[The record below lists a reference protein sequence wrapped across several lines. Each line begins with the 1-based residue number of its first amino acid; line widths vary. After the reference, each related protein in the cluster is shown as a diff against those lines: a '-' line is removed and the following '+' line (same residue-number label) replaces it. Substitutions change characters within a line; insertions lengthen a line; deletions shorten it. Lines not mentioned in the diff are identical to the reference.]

1 MGNLKAVVPIALSLV
16 IAVVGSF
23 FLYNWV
29 QKRTAPKEIVRVEAD
44 AVPVAVAAANLV
56 WGTQIKPEMV
66 KTVPYLKESL
76 PTGYFAKIDDLKD
89 RVLIAPMKINDP
101 IAEHHLAPRDV
112 KTGGVAAVL
121 KEGRRAVSVK
131 GDKVIGLAGLI
142 NPGNRVDVMVTI
154 EDPQKKEERTKL
166 ILENI
171 LVLATGTQIQKNEK
185 GEPSPVDVYTLEVT
199 PEEAERLS
207 LAGSEGKLQLALRSV
222 LDSESVLTKGVNVP
236 QMLSFLSPSNPPPPP
251 PKQEEKKEAPKVVQ
265 KWAPRP
271 AVSVEVIKGNEVS
284 QKKF

>member
-29 QKRTAPKEIVRVEAD
+29 QMRTAPKEVVKVQAD
-44 AVPVAVAAANLV
+44 AVPVAVAAANLP
-56 WGTQIKPEMV
+56 WGTQIKPETV

-76 PTGYFAKIDDLKD
+76 PTGYFAKIDDLKG
-89 RVLIAPMKINDP
+89 RVLIAPMKINEP
-101 IAEHHLAPRDV
+101 ISEHHLAPLDV
-112 KTGGVAAVL
+112 KTGGVSAVL
-121 KEGRRAVSVK
+121 KEGKRAVSVK

-142 NPGNRVDVMVTI
+142 NPGNRVDVLVTI
-154 EDPQKKEERTKL
+154 EDPQKKEDRTKL

-222 LDSESVLTKGVNVP
+222 LDSETVLTKGVNVP
-236 QMLSFLSPSNPPPPP
+236 QMLAFLSPSNPPPP
-251 PKQEEKKEAPKVVQ
+251 KHEETKEAPKAVQ
-265 KWAPRP
+265 KWSPRP

>member
-89 RVLIAPMKINDP
+89 RVLIADQRPHRGTP
-101 IAEHHLAPRDV
+101 PR
-112 KTGGVAAVL
+112 A
-121 KEGRRAVSVK
+121 EGRENRRGGGGAQR
-131 GDKVIGLAGLI
+131 GQAGGL
-142 NPGNRVDVMVTI
+142 
-154 EDPQKKEERTKL
+154 
-166 ILENI
+166 
-171 LVLATGTQIQKNEK
+171 
-185 GEPSPVDVYTLEVT
+185 GE
-199 PEEAERLS
+199 
-207 LAGSEGKLQLALRSV
+207 G
-222 LDSESVLTKGVNVP
+222 
-236 QMLSFLSPSNPPPPP
+236 
-251 PKQEEKKEAPKVVQ
+251 
-265 KWAPRP
+265 
-271 AVSVEVIKGNEVS
+271 
-284 QKKF
+284 